1 MRHDNENIYQ
11 IVSFKWF
18 SYSPYKSLGC
28 FLWTNT
34 IVMEKKYRVYTN
46 DTRRMR
52 TCLQALL
59 FLEHKPIRLLMKI
72 TMRIVFSARI
82 LWEIT
87 YCFKRSLHMY
97 ESSLRWYGLGEKP
110 QNTKLKEYCF
120 TTSSW
125 SRDNHVYIRVVT
137 GRKAFTL
144 KWIKISVCH
153 KTWIVH

>member
-1 MRHDNENIYQ
+1 MIMKIYISNCKLQ
-11 IVSFKWF
+11 MIQLYTIQK
-18 SYSPYKSLGC
+18 LGL
-28 FLWTNT
+28 FFMHQYNSND
-34 IVMEKKYRVYTN
+34 KKYRVYTT
-46 DTRRMR
+46 DTGRMR
-52 TCLQALL
+52 TCLQAIP
-59 FLEHKPIRLLMKI
+59 FLEHKPIRLLVKI

-82 LWEIT
+82 LWQIT